1 MPIVTVELPSGNIT
15 KVGVDPE
22 TTLRQV
28 ALMLELDPGSLVFF
42 IGRYEGVL
50 GTLIGPSSDAKFG
63 NFNTNSIAIL
73 DKNAVREEDL
83 ARFTKACEQG
93 Y

>member
-1 MPIVTVELPSGNIT
+1 MTVELPCGNIT
-15 KVGVDPE
+15 KVGIDPE

-28 ALMLELDPGSLVFF
+28 ALMLELDPVPLVLFVD
-42 IGRYEGVL
+42 RYEGVL
-50 GTLIGPSSDAKFG
+50 GTLIGRSSDAKFG
-63 NFNTNSIAIL
+63 MFNTCNLVIL

-83 ARFTKACEQG
+83 KACEQG

>member
-1 MPIVTVELPSGNIT
+1 MPLVTVEIPSGNIT
-15 KVGVDPE
+15 RVGIDPE

-28 ALMLELDPGSLVFF
+28 ALMLELDPVSIVFF

-63 NFNTNSIAIL
+63 NFNANSIAIV
-73 DKNAVREEDL
+73 DKNAVREEDID
-83 ARFTKACEQG
+83 RFTKACEQG

>member
-1 MPIVTVELPSGNIT
+1 MPLVTVELPSGNIT
-15 KVGVDPE
+15 QVGIDPE

-28 ALMLELDPGSLVFF
+28 ALMLELDPVPLVFF
-42 IGRYEGVL
+42 VNRYEGVL

-63 NFNTNSIAIL
+63 MFNTRNLVIL